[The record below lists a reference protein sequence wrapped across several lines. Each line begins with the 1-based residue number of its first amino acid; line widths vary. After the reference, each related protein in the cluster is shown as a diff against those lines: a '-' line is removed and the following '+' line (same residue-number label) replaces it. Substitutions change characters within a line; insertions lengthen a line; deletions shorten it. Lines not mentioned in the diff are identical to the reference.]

1 MRNDK
6 FRLLLKEEIR
16 RQLNVAEAI
25 EVATGQGQTITNKVI
40 LKNLDFALKAV
51 DSSIRPKIKTL
62 IEDPEAKK
70 ALTTSKQRIAILAV
84 ISLAFGINE
93 KEFSQ
98 AVSKIKEVLK
108 DAEVDAETTQGT
120 EQGTEGGT
128 DPNDIP

>member
-1 MRNDK
+1 MRHDK
-6 FRLLLKEEIR
+6 LRLLLKEEIR

-120 EQGTEGGT
+120 DQGTTEKT
-128 DPNDIP
+128 I

>member
-6 FRLLLKEEIR
+6 LRLLLKEEIR

-40 LKNLDFALKAV
+40 LKNLDFALLAV

-70 ALTTSKQRIAILAV
+70 ALTTSQQRIAILSV

-93 KEFSQ
+93 KDFSQ
-98 AVSKIKEVLK
+98 AVSKIKDVLK
-108 DAEVDAETTQGT
+108 DAEVDTEAPQGS
-120 EQGTEGGT
+120 EQGTAEKT
-128 DPNDIP
+128 I

>member
-6 FRLLLKEEIR
+6 LRLLLKEEIR

-25 EVATGQGQTITNKVI
+25 EVATGQDQTITNKVI

-70 ALTTSKQRIAILAV
+70 ALTTSQQRIAILSV

-98 AVSKIKEVLK
+98 AVSKIKDVLK
-108 DAEVDAETTQGT
+108 DAEVDTETPQGT
-120 EQGTEGGT
+120 EQGTAEKT
-128 DPNDIP
+128 I